1 LSEEHVT
8 RTIRLEASLD
18 EVLRLEAD
26 EKNTSINSIVNDLI
40 YQYVY
45 NGRFF
50 SQDHIISLEATT
62 LESLLKGISKE
73 RVIEAG
79 LLAGK
84 LQARDN
90 LLMRGMPINYESLK
104 WFIIEVLEDYC
115 GWFRCSYHE
124 LDEQYMFHLRH
135 NLGNEWSCFLQA
147 YLKDM
152 VKDILDLDVE
162 PEVLNGTITLR
173 IPIKKTY

>member
-26 EKNTSINSIVNDLI
+26 ERNTSINAIVNDLI
-40 YQYVY
+40 YQYAF
-45 NGRFF
+45 NDRFF
-50 SQDHIISLEATT
+50 SQDQIISLAPST
-62 LESLLKGISKE
+62 LESLLKGMSKD
-73 RVIEAG
+73 RVFETG

-84 LQARDN
+84 LRARDN

-104 WFIIEVLEDYC
+104 WFITEVLQDFS

-124 LDEQYMFHLRH
+124 LNEEYMFHLRH
-135 NLGNEWSCFLQA
+135 NLGDEWSYFVQA
-147 YLKDM
+147 YMKAM
-152 VKDILDLDVE
+152 VKDILDLDLE
-162 PEVLNGTITLR
+162 PKVLNGTITLR